1 MKLKVINKQILNIYE
16 DKDKQKLLRASDFQK
31 IMELKTRFSDYIR
44 RKGINLI
51 EGKDYYKVNI
61 KECSNK
67 EQFKNKFEYYITQE
81 TAQRICFICKSKT
94 CQKIQEYALKH
105 KEKEFLDILIT
116 ELNKTKQEERLEE
129 IRKITIYDKEYPDK
143 LKQIKNPPKKIYIKG
158 NAELLKE
165 NGIAVVGSRTTS
177 NYGRKMCK
185 IFVNNLVGYHLNI
198 ISGLAIGIDSLAHKT
213 CIEAQGKTIA
223 VLPCGLKHIYPK
235 NNEILYNK
243 ILEEGGLIVSE
254 YELDEKE
261 NSDHFRERNR
271 IVSGLSIGTLVV
283 ESHRRSGT
291 SITVRNTE
299 EQNKKS
305 FCIPSSLENTRGT
318 GNNEM
323 IRDRRAKLVTTVED
337 IIEEY
342 TELNLKKK
350 EEYEFL
356 EINSPKKNTKMII
369 ENKNISK
376 DIVKDISEENI
387 EIYNA
392 IMEGAETIDEIVRKT
407 NKGSKEVS
415 YKLTMLELEN
425 TIETLPGKRFKIK
438 R

>member
-1 MKLKVINKQILNIYE
+1 M
-16 DKDKQKLLRASDFQK
+16 
-31 IMELKTRFSDYIR
+31 
-44 RKGINLI
+44 
-51 EGKDYYKVNI
+51 
-61 KECSNK
+61 
-67 EQFKNKFEYYITQE
+67 
-81 TAQRICFICKSKT
+81 
-94 CQKIQEYALKH
+94 
-105 KEKEFLDILIT
+105 T
-116 ELNKTKQEERLEE
+116 ELNKKKQEERLEE

>member
-67 EQFKNKFEYYITQE
+67 KQFKNKFEYYITQE